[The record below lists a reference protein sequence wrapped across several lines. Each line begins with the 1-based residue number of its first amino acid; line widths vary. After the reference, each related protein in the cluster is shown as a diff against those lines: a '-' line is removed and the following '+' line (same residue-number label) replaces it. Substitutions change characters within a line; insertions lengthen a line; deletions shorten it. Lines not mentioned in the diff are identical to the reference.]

1 MVWWDTQRY
10 VHAALVYYMHTT
22 MDTPPTII
30 KMDGSKEPF
39 ARGKLLSSLKRSGA
53 DSGIAQEI
61 ADQIETELAED
72 MTTGEIYRRARTLL
86 KKYEKTTAARY
97 SLRRALFDLGP
108 TGFPFEYF
116 LARLFAAQ
124 GYTTERSVVMR
135 GACAE
140 HEIDLVA
147 SKADSCLIAEAKFH
161 SRAGTR
167 SDMQVVLYSYARFL
181 DLKDVK
187 PSDAH
192 ACGVVDTYVITNTK
206 FTRSAIDYA
215 ECVGVKLLSWN
226 YPKTDNLQDHIE
238 RAGIYPITTL
248 PSLSMKEKRLLLEHG
263 VVLCRDVG
271 EKRDVLR
278 SLGLSA
284 KKIETI
290 VEESVNLCTAK

>member
-1 MVWWDTQRY
+1 
-10 VHAALVYYMHTT
+10 
-22 MDTPPTII
+22 
-30 KMDGSKEPF
+30 MDGSVEPF
-39 ARGKLLSSLKRSGA
+39 ARRKLLSSLQRSGA
-53 DSGIAQEI
+53 DDALAQEI
-61 ADQIETELAED
+61 ADRIEAELQEG

-86 KKYEKTTAARY
+86 KGHEKTAAAKY

-116 LARLFAAQ
+116 LARLFAEQ

-147 SKADSCLIAEAKFH
+147 SKHDACFIAEAKFH

-181 DLKDVK
+181 DLAGVK
-187 PSDAH
+187 PSGAH
-192 ACGVVDTYVITNTK
+192 TCGVTDTYIITNTK
-206 FTRSAIDYA
+206 FTRSAIAYA
-215 ECVGVKLLSWN
+215 ECVGVRLLSWN
-226 YPKTDNLQDHIE
+226 YPKEESLQDQIE

-248 PSLSMKEKRLLLEHG
+248 PSLSMKEKRMLLEHG
-263 VVLCRDVG
+263 IVLCRDIG
-271 EKRDVLR
+271 AQRDVLR
-278 SLGLSA
+278 RLGMSS

-290 VEESVNLCTAK
+290 SEESVNLCTAG